1 MNQKLQVSKRLEN
14 MVRNREE
21 LMTRALGNSEQTTVW
36 ASNRKSVINDRGRM
50 FRVIEVY
57 S

>member
-1 MNQKLQVSKRLEN
+1 MQQNLQVSKRLEN
-14 MVRNREE
+14 MVRKREE
-21 LMTRALGNSEQTTVW
+21 LMARTLGTTSQATGWSADRSALV
-36 ASNRKSVINDRGRM
+36 NDRGRM